1 MIGSTNIGSVRMSY
15 RDVRHLL
22 CSIFVG
28 KTACQKILFQILSQK
43 NRSDCESQKSGF
55 GFDPKNPPWVWI
67 LWIDDPFLNL
77 PQKTQVSVLGF
88 VEIRICFFPP
98 KTQGFVYHVCPGL
111 LVEPIIRPL
120 IRSGTWEITL
130 NDKIMTSITSNVTNN
145 KKEIWKTVRLTKH
158 KFYSKTTISIRCC
171 LLQVSLPCILLH
183 FSSAI
188 YTFFSCCEQ
197 IFLSLTQFCGGSHCF
212 VNFMTQLP
220 KPLVIA
226 GMTHCFEMGLNL

>member
-1 MIGSTNIGSVRMSY
+1 MSGICC
-15 RDVRHLL
+15 VAFLL
-22 CSIFVG
+22 EKPPVKKYFFKSFPK
-28 KTACQKILFQILSQK
+28 KTAQIVNL
-43 NRSDCESQKSGF
+43 
-55 GFDPKNPPWVWI
+55 KNPDLDLIRRIYPECGFMDWWSV
-67 LWIDDPFLNL
+67 FEFA
-77 PQKTQVSVLGF
+77 QKTQVSVLGF
-88 VEIRICFFPP
+88 VEIRICIFPP

-171 LLQVSLPCILLH
+171 LLQVSRPCILLH

-188 YTFFSCCEQ
+188 YTFFSCSEQ